1 MYLNKHKRMVGSSQK
16 LNCGSPL
23 AISGAEP
30 DLLAPSASSP
40 VLTSF
45 VVEEQSALPW
55 AVSELVPGGNLMSP
69 NGLKKLG
76 LGVVS
81 DLQGMLGVDGATER
95 PASPRSPLL
104 FEEATV
110 LPASPRSP
118 RTPLPPPYLQSKS
131 SAKRLRVYSRHHLRS
146 Q

>member
-1 MYLNKHKRMVGSSQK
+1 MVGSLQK

-30 DLLAPSASSP
+30 DLLAPSTSSP

-55 AVSELVPGGNLMSP
+55 AVSELVPGGNIESSMQVSP

-81 DLQGMLGVDGATER
+81 DLQGVLGVDGATER

-110 LPASPRSP
+110 LLASPRSP